1 MGLGRDN
8 APKTYLKLN
17 TKEEKP
23 VFKVYEKN
31 AETGK
36 YQHTQS
42 ETFVSG
48 YFKSINFQ
56 IDEFKGE
63 TTEVFNLTLTDD
75 GMDYVIKSS
84 LSMVGRGILNTLCS
98 YPELGLVKISLATR
112 SKEGKSFPTAYL
124 TINGDDRPKWKLSI
138 EEQMELTKVT
148 KLRDRTDYDR
158 YELHQKI
165 KEMCSIL
172 KPAEDNILN
181 TVSPELKKAGKQVG
195 DYLKSQTLETK
206 KEEPS
211 YYEEDDDLPF

>member
-8 APKTYLKLN
+8 SPKTYLKLN

-23 VFKVYEKN
+23 VFKVYEKS

-36 YQHTQS
+36 YQHTKN

-56 IDEFKGE
+56 VNEYKGE
-63 TTEVFNLTLTDD
+63 TTEVFNLTITDD
-75 GMDYVIKSS
+75 GMDYVIESS

-98 YPELGLVKISLATR
+98 YTELGLIKISLATR
-112 SKEGKSFPTAYL
+112 SKDRKSFPTAYL
-124 TINGDDRPKWKLSI
+124 TINGDDRPKWKLSV
-138 EEQMELTKVT
+138 EEQMDLTKVT

-158 YELHQKI
+158 FELHEKL
-165 KEMCSIL
+165 KEMCSQL

-181 TVSPELKKAGKQVG
+181 TVSPELKQAAEEV
-195 DYLKSQTLETK
+195 DSFLKSKPLQAK
-206 KEEPS
+206 KEQPS
-211 YYEEDDDLPF
+211 YEEDDDLPF

>member
-8 APKTYLKLN
+8 SPKTYLKLN

-56 IDEFKGE
+56 VNEYKGDK
-63 TTEVFNLTLTDD
+63 TEVFNLTITDD
-75 GMDYVIKSS
+75 GMDYVIESS
-84 LSMVGRGILNTLCS
+84 LSMVGRGILNTLSS
-98 YPELGLVKISLATR
+98 YTELGLIKISLATR
-112 SKEGKSFPTAYL
+112 SKDGKSFPTAYL

-138 EEQMELTKVT
+138 EEQMNLTKVT

-158 YELHQKI
+158 FELHEKL
-165 KEMCSIL
+165 KELCSNL

-181 TVSPELKKAGKQVG
+181 TVSPELKQAAEEADKFI
-195 DYLKSQTLETK
+195 KSAAETK
-206 KEEPS
+206 KEEVS
-211 YYEEDDDLPF
+211 YDDDDLPF

>member
-8 APKTYLKLN
+8 SPKTYLKLN

-23 VFKVYEKN
+23 VFKVYEKS

-56 IDEFKGE
+56 INEFKGE
-63 TTEVFNLTLTDD
+63 TTEVFNLTITDN
-75 GMDYVIKSS
+75 GMDYIIESS

-98 YPELGLVKISLATR
+98 YTELGLIKISLATR
-112 SKEGKSFPTAYL
+112 TKDRKSFPTAYL

-158 YELHQKI
+158 FELHEKL
-165 KEMCSIL
+165 KELCSHL

-181 TVSPELKKAGKQVG
+181 TVSPGLKQAAEQADNFIKEATK
-195 DYLKSQTLETK
+195 K
-206 KEEPS
+206 KEEVP
-211 YYEEDDDLPF
+211 YEDDDLPF

>member
-8 APKTYLKLN
+8 SPKTYLKLN

-48 YFKSINFQ
+48 YFKSIKFQ
-56 IDEFKGE
+56 INEFKGE
-63 TTEVFNLTLTDD
+63 QTEVFNLTITDN
-75 GMDYVIKSS
+75 GMDYVIESS
-84 LSMVGRGILNTLCS
+84 LSMVGRGILNTLSS
-98 YPELGLVKISLATR
+98 YTELGLIKISLATR
-112 SKEGKSFPTAYL
+112 NKDGKSFPTAYL

-138 EEQMELTKVT
+138 EEQMNLTKVT

-158 YELHQKI
+158 FELHEKL
-165 KEMCSIL
+165 KELCSQL

-181 TVSPELKKAGKQVG
+181 TVSPELKQAAEEADNFIKAATKQ
-195 DYLKSQTLETK
+195 
-206 KEEPS
+206 KEEVP
-211 YYEEDDDLPF
+211 YEDDDLPF

>member
-8 APKTYLKLN
+8 SPKTYLKLN

-23 VFKVYEKN
+23 VFKVYEKS

-56 IDEFKGE
+56 INEFKGE
-63 TTEVFNLTLTDD
+63 TTEVFNLTITDD
-75 GMDYVIKSS
+75 GMDYVIESS
-84 LSMVGRGILNTLCS
+84 LSMVGRGILNTLSS
-98 YPELGLVKISLATR
+98 YTELGLIKISLATR
-112 SKEGKSFPTAYL
+112 SKDGKSYPTAYL
-124 TINGDDRPKWKLSI
+124 TINGDDRPKWKLSV
-138 EEQMELTKVT
+138 EEQMNLTKVT

-158 YELHQKI
+158 FELHEKL
-165 KEMCSIL
+165 KEMCSQL

-181 TVSPELKKAGKQVG
+181 TVSPELKQATEEADSFIKAATKQ
-195 DYLKSQTLETK
+195 
-206 KEEPS
+206 KEEVP
-211 YYEEDDDLPF
+211 YEDDDLPF

>member
-8 APKTYLKLN
+8 SPKTYLKLN

-23 VFKVYEKN
+23 VFKVYEKS

-56 IDEFKGE
+56 INEFKGE
-63 TTEVFNLTLTDD
+63 TTEVFNLTITDD
-75 GMDYVIKSS
+75 GMDYVIESS
-84 LSMVGRGILNTLCS
+84 LSMVGRGILNTLSS
-98 YPELGLVKISLATR
+98 YTELGLIKISLATR
-112 SKEGKSFPTAYL
+112 SKDGKSYPTAYL
-124 TINGDDRPKWKLSI
+124 TINGDDRPKWKLSV
-138 EEQMELTKVT
+138 EEQMNLTKVT

-158 YELHQKI
+158 FELHEKL
-165 KEMCSIL
+165 KEMCSQL

-181 TVSPELKKAGKQVG
+181 TVSPELKQAAEEADSFIKAATKQ
-195 DYLKSQTLETK
+195 
-206 KEEPS
+206 KEEVP
-211 YYEEDDDLPF
+211 YEDDDLPF

>member
-23 VFKVYEKN
+23 VFKVYQKN

-56 IDEFKGE
+56 VNEYKGDK
-63 TTEVFNLTLTDD
+63 TEVFNLTITDD
-75 GMDYVIKSS
+75 GMDYVIESS
-84 LSMVGRGILNTLCS
+84 LSMVGRGILNTLSS
-98 YPELGLVKISLATR
+98 YPELGLIKISLATR
-112 SKEGKSFPTAYL
+112 SKDGKSFPTAYL

-158 YELHQKI
+158 FELHEKL
-165 KEMCSIL
+165 KEMCSQL

-181 TVSPELKKAGKQVG
+181 TVSPELKQAAEEV
-195 DYLKSQTLETK
+195 DNFLKSKPLETK

-211 YYEEDDDLPF
+211 YEEDDDLPF

>member
-8 APKTYLKLN
+8 SPKTYLKLN

-23 VFKVYEKN
+23 VFKVYEKS

-56 IDEFKGE
+56 INEFKGE
-63 TTEVFNLTLTDD
+63 TTEVFNLTITDD
-75 GMDYVIKSS
+75 GMDYVIESS
-84 LSMVGRGILNTLCS
+84 LSMVGRGILNTLSS
-98 YPELGLVKISLATR
+98 YTELGLINISLATR
-112 SKEGKSFPTAYL
+112 SKDGKSYPTAYL
-124 TINGDDRPKWKLSI
+124 TINGDDRPKWKLSV
-138 EEQMELTKVT
+138 EEQMNLTKVT

-158 YELHQKI
+158 FELHEKL
-165 KEMCSIL
+165 KEMCSQL

-181 TVSPELKKAGKQVG
+181 TVSPELKKAAEEADSFIKAATKQ
-195 DYLKSQTLETK
+195 
-206 KEEPS
+206 KEEVP
-211 YYEEDDDLPF
+211 YEDDDLPF

>member
-8 APKTYLKLN
+8 SPKTYLKLN

-23 VFKVYEKN
+23 VFKVYEKS

-56 IDEFKGE
+56 VNEYKGE
-63 TTEVFNLTLTDD
+63 TTEVFNLTITDD
-75 GMDYVIKSS
+75 GMDYVIESS
-84 LSMVGRGILNTLCS
+84 LSMVGRGILNTLSS
-98 YPELGLVKISLATR
+98 YTELGLIKISLATR
-112 SKEGKSFPTAYL
+112 SKDGKSYPTAYL
-124 TINGDDRPKWKLSI
+124 TINGDDRPKWKLSV
-138 EEQMELTKVT
+138 EEQMNLTKVT

-158 YELHQKI
+158 FELHEKL
-165 KEMCSIL
+165 KEMCSQL

-181 TVSPELKKAGKQVG
+181 TVSPELKKAAEEADSFIKAATKQ
-195 DYLKSQTLETK
+195 
-206 KEEPS
+206 KEEVP
-211 YYEEDDDLPF
+211 YEDDDLPF